1 MEYNLS
7 EKFSGVKI
15 FSTEK
20 SDGPMNYRLGG
31 LKRLEKIVNCT
42 KANIPL
48 VSFEQT
54 HGEKVIFVDNFG
66 YFLKADGALCRGDFA
81 VSTRSADCLPLMIFD
96 RKNSIIGALH
106 VSRKNLGNSI
116 IKNFARILNENGG
129 DIGSTVLFFGPHIR
143 RKNCQ
148 ISQSDAS
155 ALTAA
160 GFGSFVDDQ
169 KFFDLTEAVVF
180 ALEKEGFL
188 RENIDDCEI
197 NTFESDNF
205 YSYRRDCLGLEVNVF
220 ATVILKTSK

>member
-7 EKFSGVKI
+7 EKFDGVKI

-31 LKRLEKIVNCT
+31 LKRLEKIINCT
-42 KANIPL
+42 GADVSL
-48 VSFEQT
+48 VSFEQI
-54 HGEKVIFVDNFG
+54 HGKEVIFADNFG

-106 VSRKNLGNSI
+106 VSRKNLGSSI
-116 IKNFARILNENGG
+116 IKNFARILNKNGG
-129 DIGSTVLFFGPHIR
+129 DVASTVLFFGPHIR
-143 RKNCQ
+143 RKNYQ
-148 ISQSDAS
+148 ISQSDALL
-155 ALTAA
+155 LTTA

-169 KFFDLTEAVVF
+169 NFFDLTKAVIF

-188 RENIDDCEI
+188 RENIDDCKI
-197 NTFESDNF
+197 DTFESDNF
-205 YSYRRDCLGLEVNVF
+205 YSYRRDRLGLEVNVF
-220 ATVILKTSK
+220 ATVILKTNK